1 MFEGLTFDKYAAC
14 VSPKMNGAVSLH
26 NALAETPLDFF
37 LMTSSISAVLGNPG
51 QANYCPAN
59 IFLDSLALYRRRRG
73 LAASSIALSMV
84 LDVGV
89 VAENADIEISLGR
102 KGMYGID
109 EREMLQAFEAGM
121 LCSRPSSDHDTA
133 TRDAQIILGLEP
145 AYLAAA
151 MDSTETTDAYWFND
165 ARLADTRAI
174 VDPLATGGRQDQK
187 RGAGFLETLADT
199 SETEAVEL
207 VGRHAMNQCAKILML
222 SPDTFNMQGRSI
234 ASYGVDSMIGV
245 ELRSWL
251 FKELGLEI
259 AFQTLLGPKMDF
271 ATLAHLVVDR
281 LGVRVKA

>member
-26 NALAETPLDFF
+26 NALADTPLDFF

-51 QANYCPAN
+51 QANYCAAN
-59 IFLDSLALYRRRRG
+59 SFLDSLALYRRRRG
-73 LAASSIALSMV
+73 LAASSIALPMV

-89 VAENADIEISLGR
+89 VAENADIETSLGR
-102 KGMYGID
+102 KGMYGIC

-121 LCSRPSSDHDTA
+121 LYSSPGSDHDTA
-133 TRDAQIILGLEP
+133 ARDGQIILGLEP

-151 MDSTETTDAYWFND
+151 MTSAETTDAYWTND
-165 ARLADTRAI
+165 SRLADTRAI
-174 VDPLATGGRQDQK
+174 VGTLTTSGKPDQK
-187 RGAGFLETLADT
+187 RGRGFLETLADKP
-199 SETEAVEL
+199 EGEAVEL
-207 VGRHAMNQCAKILML
+207 VGRHTINQCAKILML
-222 SPDTFNMQGRSI
+222 SPEIFNMEGSSI

-259 AFQTLLGPKMDF
+259 GFQTLLGPKMDF
-271 ATLAHLVVDR
+271 ATLAKLVVDQ
-281 LGVRVKA
+281 LGGAKV

>member
-26 NALAETPLDFF
+26 NALGQTPLDFF

-51 QANYCPAN
+51 QTNYCAAN
-59 IFLDSLALYRRRRG
+59 SFLDTLALYRRQRG
-73 LAASSIALSMV
+73 LAASSIALPMV

-89 VAENADIEISLGR
+89 VAENADIETSLGR

-121 LCSRPSSDHDTA
+121 LYSRFHGSDPDTA
-133 TRDAQIILGLEP
+133 TSEGQIILGLEP
-145 AYLAAA
+145 AYLATA
-151 MDSTETTDAYWFND
+151 MSSADTTDAYWSND
-165 ARLADTRAI
+165 ARLADTRAV
-174 VDPLATGGRQDQK
+174 VDALTTSGKQEQK
-187 RGAGFLETLADT
+187 RVGGFLETLADK
-199 SETEAVEL
+199 SEGEAVEL
-207 VGRHAMNQCAKILML
+207 VGQHTINQCGKILML
-222 SPDTFNMQGRSI
+222 SPETFKLEGSSI

-259 AFQTLLGPKMDF
+259 GFQTLLGPKMDF
-271 ATLAHLVVDR
+271 MTLARLVVDQ
-281 LGVRVKA
+281 LGGAEA